1 MPWEQPFAKNRNS
14 QLWTNPFWTI
24 PSSTSSYGLLFLFS
38 FMDKSIY
45 TREYAVFLQ
54 MLRSARETR
63 RITQMELAEALSTT
77 QTFVSKAERGE
88 RRLDVVE
95 LRQWCLALNIE
106 FDHFARQLTQAYR
119 HDSR

>member
-1 MPWEQPFAKNRNS
+1 
-14 QLWTNPFWTI
+14 
-24 PSSTSSYGLLFLFS
+24 
-38 FMDKSIY
+38 MDKSIY